1 MNPCKGPAAIEKAS
15 LERINPAAVRAYLER
30 RQAMFR
36 GNFFSEAL
44 CYELQ
49 GQQLIVPNSSS
60 LIDYAAAL
68 AKLIRQLAAIEHR
81 SLFAIFRE
89 LEQADADILQTG
101 WSDEALPSLCV
112 HTTFLTQL
120 QKFLYAAASLSAETA
135 AAQSFLH
142 TLRCDTR
149 CTRDFPVTLL
159 SPVPE
164 KATDE
169 DAEDRT
175 AAIIPH
181 LQVLLTTVEQAVH
194 TPGQD
199 ARAASL
205 LQGLAEAGAGHGGD
219 TEPAQASAFCLA
231 LADLLDVFPENSLSI
246 RGVPALTR
254 DEESHASLV
263 ILGAGHNALLREA
276 CDLLQHKS

>member
-15 LERINPAAVRAYLER
+15 LERIDPAAVRAYLER

-60 LIDYAAAL
+60 LIDYATAL

-89 LEQADADILQTG
+89 LEQADADILQAG
-101 WSDEALPSLCV
+101 WSDETLPSLCV

-120 QKFLYAAASLSAETA
+120 QKFLFTAASLSAGTA

-149 CTRDFPVTLL
+149 CTKDFPVTLL
-159 SPVPE
+159 SPVPK
-164 KATDE
+164 KATDK
-169 DAEDRT
+169 DAEECT

-181 LQVLLTTVEQAVH
+181 VQVLLTIVEQAVL
-194 TPGQD
+194 TLGQED
-199 ARAASL
+199 RAASL
-205 LQGLAEAGAGHGGD
+205 LQGLAEAGAGHGD
-219 TEPAQASAFCLA
+219 TEPAQASTFCLA
-231 LADLLDVFPENSLSI
+231 LTDLLDVIPESSLSI
-246 RGVPALTR
+246 RIVPALTR
-254 DEESHASLV
+254 DEETHESLV
-263 ILGAGHNALLREA
+263 ILGADHKALLKKA
-276 CDLLQHKS
+276 CDLLQDNA